1 MTETENQLLQTLL
14 AIESAAAAMP
24 TANPK
29 PDLLPLFTR
38 MDQLAGQLPPGTEPM
53 LLHFLHRK
61 SYQKARVLLQDLAAR

>member
-1 MTETENQLLQTLL
+1 MTETENLLLQTLL